1 VPSSS
6 VVILNNFISTLFWD
20 MLEENIWMQLS
31 ESEKLLELQ
40 TYLDTI
46 IAIDEGKHVLSNT
59 REQGKLPDIKK
70 EFHDKIYKIIEL
82 ENTL

>member
-1 VPSSS
+1 
-6 VVILNNFISTLFWD
+6 

-40 TYLDTI
+40 TYLDMI
-46 IAIDEGKHVLSNT
+46 IAIDEGQHVLSNV
-59 REQGKLPDIKK
+59 REQGKLPHIKK